1 MVILPLCFWTG
12 DVRLGAE
19 FTLCLLI
26 GTFLGNFAK
35 NMFALPRP
43 PSPPVQL
50 LQHTMKDFGFPSVHT
65 LNAVTVSGVLLRYH
79 YQHAWFYFSSDPQV
93 ARLWF
98 AASAALAALWCV
110 SIPLSRMY
118 VGVHSPLDVVGGFV
132 SGLVFLVLWVPVY
145 PALYLWTTETRTFL
159 IPTICATAFLAVAVH
174 PRSQR
179 PSPSYRNNI
188 AVIGIVAGAFIGLS
202 LRAETAAWLHGLD
215 MKWPALPVEA
225 AAAAFGVDRQVAV
238 SVLRFLCGGVVVVL
252 VKAIMEPVLAIVF
265 TGLFILPFLSV
276 VKSWVIGLFSRL
288 TIPHPEAL
296 NNVDH
301 PYDGFARE
309 ILELQEELEVEMR
322 NNRRLAR
329 REAGLLSRVVTQ
341 ALLGI
346 AILDVVPALFELCGL
361 KY

>member
-43 PSPPVQL
+43 PAPPVKL

-65 LNAVTVSGVLLRYH
+65 LNAVTVSGVLVRYH
-79 YQHAWFYFSSDPQV
+79 YQHAWFYFSSDPLL

-98 AASAALAALWCV
+98 AGSVALALLWCV

-118 VGVHSPLDVVGGFV
+118 VGVHSPLDVVGGFL
-132 SGLVFLVLWVPVY
+132 SGLVFLALWVPVY
-145 PALYLWTTETRTFL
+145 PAMYLWTTETRTFL
-159 IPTICATAFLAVAVH
+159 IPVVCVTAFLAVAVH

-202 LRAETAAWLHGLD
+202 RRNETAALLGALGVH
-215 MKWPALPVEA
+215 WPQLPVEA
-225 AAAAFGVDRQVAV
+225 VAAAFGVGRQLAT
-238 SVLRFLCGGVVVVL
+238 SVLRFLLGISVMVVV
-252 VKAIMEPVLAIVF
+252 KAVMEPLLALVF
-265 TGLFILPFLSV
+265 TVLFILPFLSV
-276 VKSWVIGLFSRL
+276 VKSWVIGLLGRL
-288 TIPHPEAL
+288 TIPHPDAL

-301 PYDGFARE
+301 PYDNFARE
-309 ILELQEELEVEMR
+309 ILELQEELELEMR

-329 REAGLLSRVVTQ
+329 REAGVLSRVVTQ

-346 AILDVVPALFELCGL
+346 AILDVLPALFELCGL